1 MPPEIQPRL
10 FTTFL
15 WQPATQ
21 SINLEYSQ
29 VHKNMQASVEIRK
42 KLATLIGNLICRCI
56 SDARMIPYVLNRE
69 EVINML
75 MDDPARFEKLVQDEQ
90 ADKSEYS
97 KSDLTVKLDAAAE
110 LGKLDAVEALE
121 RSFWDGSEIDLN
133 PILDL
138 VNQLT
143 RTFAVYAGNAATLF
157 DKAFEDFM
165 DKFRQSLQKA
175 GMTIQAIDFTLD
187 DSALLEV
194 NAMSY
199 VSRGEF
205 LQAFTYERLLTS
217 QTMIKQ
223 VVNLPPEGFALREN
237 LVRRA
242 LNDPDLCVPLVKFV
256 IRVSY
261 ISHGTWED
269 LFTAL
274 MRQVN
279 QEPAGCSLAKLIDLI
294 EQDVVFACNLLCK
307 SYAEIREWPPDRR
320 RLAIEDGLK
329 TSRDKAEFL

>member
-1 MPPEIQPRL
+1 
-10 FTTFL
+10 
-15 WQPATQ
+15 
-21 SINLEYSQ
+21 
-29 VHKNMQASVEIRK
+29 MQTSAEIRK

-121 RSFWDGSEIDLN
+121 RSFWGGPEIDLN
-133 PILDL
+133 SILDL

-165 DKFRQSLQKA
+165 KKFRRSLQKA
-175 GMTIQAIDFTLD
+175 GMTIRTIDFTAD
-187 DSALLEV
+187 DSALLESR
-194 NAMSY
+194 AMSY
-199 VSRGEF
+199 ISKGEF

-223 VVNLPPEGFALREN
+223 VVNLPPEGFSLRGD
-237 LVRRA
+237 LIRHA
-242 LNDPDLCVPLVKFV
+242 LNDPNLYVPLVKFV

-261 ISHGTWED
+261 ISHGVWED
-269 LFTAL
+269 LFADGGAARWTKNRPL
-274 MRQVN
+274 
-279 QEPAGCSLAKLIDLI
+279 CSSATLIDLI
-294 EQDVVFACNLLCK
+294 EQDVIFSCNLLCG
-307 SYAEIREWPPDRR
+307 SYSEIREWTPDQR
-320 RLAIEDGLK
+320 RLAIEAVKQPGKAVLGLLHEI
-329 TSRDKAEFL
+329 TQIQIRHFHH